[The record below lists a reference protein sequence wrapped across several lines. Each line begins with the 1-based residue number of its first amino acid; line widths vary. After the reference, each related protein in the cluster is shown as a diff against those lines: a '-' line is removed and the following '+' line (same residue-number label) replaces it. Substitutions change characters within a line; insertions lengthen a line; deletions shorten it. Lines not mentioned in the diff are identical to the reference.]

1 MRSVKHDDLT
11 QAEDSAFLS
20 CSLVK
25 TAGWT
30 VSLHLVPIFFFFF
43 NVIRDGEEANEVP
56 HFRTHS
62 GMYRWNAVFKNTKG
76 NQKKKGKART
86 RNLNK
91 VVFCVFPM

>member
-30 VSLHLVPIFFFFF
+30 VSLQLVPTFFFFF

-56 HFRTHS
+56 HFRTHN
-62 GMYRWNAVFKNTKG
+62 GMYRMQCLRTLRATKR
-76 NQKKKGKART
+76 KKGKHEHGI
-86 RNLNK
+86 
-91 VVFCVFPM
+91 